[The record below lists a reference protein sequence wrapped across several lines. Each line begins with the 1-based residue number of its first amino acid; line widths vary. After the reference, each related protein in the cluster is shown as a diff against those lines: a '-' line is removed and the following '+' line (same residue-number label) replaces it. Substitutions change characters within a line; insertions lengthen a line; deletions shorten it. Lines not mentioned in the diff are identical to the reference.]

1 MTRSEGID
9 IRVVEHV
16 DDEILAALRM
26 LLPQLSATAAP
37 LTAEA
42 VREIVGSPC
51 TTLLVAID
59 RTTRQIVG
67 SLTLALFRIPTGIR
81 AWIEDVIVGE
91 AARGRGIGEA
101 LTREAVQRARD
112 RHARTVELTSSP
124 RRAAANRLY
133 QRLGFELR
141 ASNVYRLDL
150 SGGA

>member
-1 MTRSEGID
+1 MTRPEGID
-9 IRVVEHV
+9 IRVVDHV
-16 DDEILAALRM
+16 DDEILSALRM
-26 LLPQLSATAAP
+26 LLPQLSATAALP
-37 LTAEA
+37 TAEA

-81 AWIEDVIVGE
+81 AWIEDVVVHE

-101 LTREAVQRARD
+101 LTREAVQRARV

-124 RRAAANRLY
+124 RRTAANRLY

-150 SGGA
+150 SGDA